1 MVRLKDPLSDT
12 NPLIQKQK
20 SKTQSLIKKTKPLI
34 HKKEKKK
41 EEKKKDKPKN
51 PNRISQ
57 SRFRLII
64 SCDSPLQIHI
74 HTNQT
79 SVFQPIKQT
88 NKKKAFATVTTS
100 VRRLPPS
107 DRKSTRLNSSHLRES
122 RMPSSA

>member
-1 MVRLKDPLSDT
+1 MVRLIDPLSDT

-34 HKKEKKK
+34 HKKKK
-41 EEKKKDKPKN
+41 KKKDKPKN
-51 PNRISQ
+51 PIRISQ

-64 SCDSPLQIHI
+64 TCDSPLQIHI

-107 DRKSTRLNSSHLRES
+107 DPVSSTG
-122 RMPSSA
+122 